1 LQVGF
6 VVTKNNSSTAS
17 NLGFKGLDNGDEKH
31 VVQALV
37 AAANAAGGLAGHRL
51 LPVFFE
57 VDPATTASYDQI
69 GAEACA
75 ALTEDAHPVAVA
87 GAALFNTLSA
97 CLAKRGVPGVAGSTQ
112 QAYSASELKAMPSIA
127 TFGLTAR
134 RQATALVD
142 SARLQR
148 YFIGSPRVGVVTT
161 DTPRFHD
168 AVDTTLR
175 PALHSVGAKISTG
188 DIVYGPEL
196 KQTSDLSSLAT
207 AMQSAVLRFRSDG
220 VTQVLFLQDAAAPA
234 LLFMEQA
241 DSQNA
246 TFRYALTS
254 SDAPQTLVAQGVAAR
269 QFAGAVA
276 AGWDGYLDVPT
287 GKAPVPAGRAW
298 CTHALA
304 QQGLAP
310 GSNAEWIAFM
320 HCDALALVLAAAR
333 QANGP
338 ITAGSLVTGLAR
350 VGALGSANIPAARIT
365 GEHRWAVAGYRL
377 NHYDAACS
385 CFAYTNKGIQPA

>member
-1 LQVGF
+1 VGF

-37 AAANAAGGLAGHRL
+37 VAANATGGLAGHRIS
-51 LPVFFE
+51 PIFFE
-57 VDPATTASYDQI
+57 VDPASTASYDQI
-69 GAEACA
+69 GTQACA

-87 GAALFNTLSA
+87 GTGLFNTLSA
-97 CLAKRGVPGVAGSTQ
+97 CLAKRGVTGVAGSTQ

-134 RQATALVD
+134 RQATALVN

-148 YFIGSPRVGVVTT
+148 YFGSSPRVGVVTT

-168 AVDTTLR
+168 AVDTTLL
-175 PALHSVGAKISTG
+175 PALRSAGAQISNS
-188 DIVYGPEL
+188 DVVYGPEL
-196 KQTSDLSSLAT
+196 KQTADLSSLAT

-220 VTQVLFLQDAAAPA
+220 VTHVLFLQDAAAPA

-276 AGWDGYLDVPT
+276 AGWDAYLDVPI

-298 CTHALA
+298 CSRALA

-333 QANGP
+333 NAGDT
-338 ITAGSLVTGLAR
+338 ITAASLVTGLAQ
-350 VGALGSANIPAARIT
+350 VGVIGSANIPAARIT
-365 GEHRWAVAGYRL
+365 ADHRWAVAGYRL
-377 NHYDAACS
+377 NHYDAS
-385 CFAYTNKGIQPA
+385 CGCFLYPSQQTEPV